1 MKTVRIRNTAIATDI
16 LTCKIYHTAINED
29 NLLSSSV
36 SSSGV
41 FTGADLAAGL
51 TFQVE
56 DNISQF
62 FVKNLTTCVNIGSGS
77 LTENSNV
84 VEFILVDPGSGGS
97 VTITGESETTT
108 SNSSTTRH
116 NFSLYPSFTMEITP
130 TYPNV
135 FTGWFTGSGLT
146 GTAVSTSNPLTLNSG
161 SFDSATSWYAK
172 YN

>member
-41 FTGADLAAGL
+41 FTGADLANGL

-56 DNISQF
+56 DNIAQF

-77 LTENSNV
+77 LTESSNV
-84 VEFILVDPGSGGS
+84 IEFFFVDPGSAGS
-97 VTITGESETTT
+97 VTITGESTTTT
-108 SNSSTTRH
+108 SSPSTTRH
-116 NFSLYPSFTMEITP
+116 NFSLHPTFTMTITP
-130 TYPNV
+130 TYPNE
-135 FTGWFTGSGLT
+135 FSGWYTGSGLIGDPVET
-146 GTAVSTSNPLTLNSG
+146 GKTLSLSSG